1 MAKKDEPLGFDI
13 LERADTLFDGISDLT
28 LLVLKAHLLLEEE
41 LYNQLRRLFPNPE
54 HYDRLNLRFIQNIML
69 ARAFCIRR
77 TDEGEPV
84 EHVELC
90 WDALE
95 ALNTFRNRLAHHL
108 QPGDVQNLLAR
119 LQLTQP
125 RPLSMEDPDLVRKL
139 NIPIGFLLQFV
150 SSLIA
155 FSSFDI
161 SVHPLAEA
169 GPNNWGQQGR

>member
-13 LERADTLFDGISDLT
+13 LERADSLFDGISDLT

-41 LYNQLRRLFPNPE
+41 LYNQLRRLFPSPE
-54 HYDRLNLRFIQNIML
+54 QYDRLNLRFIQNIML

-77 TDEGEPV
+77 TAEGQPI

-95 ALNTFRNRLAHHL
+95 ALNTFRNRLAHNL
-108 QPGDVQNLLAR
+108 EPGDVNNLLAR

-125 RPLSMEDPDLVRKL
+125 QPLSIDDPELVSKL

-161 SVHPLAEA
+161 AVHPLPAA
-169 GPNNWGQQGR
+169 GPNTFDVE